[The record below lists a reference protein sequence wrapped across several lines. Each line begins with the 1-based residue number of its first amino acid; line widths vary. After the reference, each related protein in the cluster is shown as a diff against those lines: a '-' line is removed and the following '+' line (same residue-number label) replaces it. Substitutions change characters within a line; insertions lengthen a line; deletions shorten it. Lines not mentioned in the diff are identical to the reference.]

1 APLAGE
7 LLRLA
12 CEEAHDQ
19 RVDSDERLREAG
31 ARDRDERRVEAG
43 RDRLREHRL
52 AGSRGAEEEQASLA
66 LAARPLERLA
76 RLPER
81 DDAAHLFLRL
91 GLAAHVLELHAPL
104 GVAGLVAADLRDAH
118 QHQRAHEDEEV
129 REEQEEDDD
138 DLHPEGAAV
147 QQPPGD
153 AEVVGGRAPPGA
165 MRRVEEDALQPQEG
179 DEPGDPDRDPVPEAP
194 RPRAAT
200 VDDVLL
206 AQARLL
212 GAEEARPRDQP
223 PDDQVDEAA
232 EADHDPGGR
241 GERGA
246 DAEVLVM
253 PEPEVRRGA
262 RQDRDRSGDASQPAQ
277 LRGEG
282 HRLLARAKHRGGG
295 RFSGGR
301 HPSPQS
307 RCRSAYPVYA
317 RMDSLDFS
325 HQEIERATRYH
336 RPRYLSSAADL
347 ASSTAVLAVL
357 QWAWAGPWRLVDGLG
372 WAGAAAAYTG
382 LVSAG
387 LLIVQLP
394 VSFWRGHLRER
405 RYGFSTQGAAGWAW
419 DRAKGEAIGLVV
431 LAGFWVGLVGLA
443 RALPSGWP
451 AVAAAIVALLVF
463 VVSFLSP
470 VVLEPIFNR
479 FRPLEDRRLA
489 DALLALAGR
498 AGVPVREVLVADA
511 SRRTTKLNAYVSG
524 IGRTRRVVL
533 YDTLLDAADEG
544 QLQL

>member
-1 APLAGE
+1 
-7 LLRLA
+7 
-12 CEEAHDQ
+12 
-19 RVDSDERLREAG
+19 
-31 ARDRDERRVEAG
+31 
-43 RDRLREHRL
+43 
-52 AGSRGAEEEQASLA
+52 
-66 LAARPLERLA
+66 
-76 RLPER
+76 
-81 DDAAHLFLRL
+81 
-91 GLAAHVLELHAPL
+91 
-104 GVAGLVAADLRDAH
+104 
-118 QHQRAHEDEEV
+118 
-129 REEQEEDDD
+129 
-138 DLHPEGAAV
+138 
-147 QQPPGD
+147 
-153 AEVVGGRAPPGA
+153 
-165 MRRVEEDALQPQEG
+165 
-179 DEPGDPDRDPVPEAP
+179 
-194 RPRAAT
+194 
-200 VDDVLL
+200 
-206 AQARLL
+206 
-212 GAEEARPRDQP
+212 
-223 PDDQVDEAA
+223 
-232 EADHDPGGR
+232 
-241 GERGA
+241 
-246 DAEVLVM
+246 
-253 PEPEVRRGA
+253 
-262 RQDRDRSGDASQPAQ
+262 
-277 LRGEG
+277 
-282 HRLLARAKHRGGG
+282 
-295 RFSGGR
+295 
-301 HPSPQS
+301 
-307 RCRSAYPVYA
+307 
-317 RMDSLDFS
+317 MDSLDFS

-544 QLQL
+544 QLQLVVAHELGHRRERHVAKFTAAAMLGAAVWIVALWAVLGSRVASPRDLPIVLLVSTALRIAALPLGAAVSRRYERAADRFSLELTRDLPAYERAHLTLARSNLGDLEPPRLVYWLVFSHPTTPERLAFGRAWAAAA

>member
-1 APLAGE
+1 
-7 LLRLA
+7 
-12 CEEAHDQ
+12 
-19 RVDSDERLREAG
+19 
-31 ARDRDERRVEAG
+31 
-43 RDRLREHRL
+43 
-52 AGSRGAEEEQASLA
+52 
-66 LAARPLERLA
+66 
-76 RLPER
+76 
-81 DDAAHLFLRL
+81 
-91 GLAAHVLELHAPL
+91 
-104 GVAGLVAADLRDAH
+104 
-118 QHQRAHEDEEV
+118 
-129 REEQEEDDD
+129 
-138 DLHPEGAAV
+138 
-147 QQPPGD
+147 
-153 AEVVGGRAPPGA
+153 
-165 MRRVEEDALQPQEG
+165 
-179 DEPGDPDRDPVPEAP
+179 
-194 RPRAAT
+194 
-200 VDDVLL
+200 
-206 AQARLL
+206 
-212 GAEEARPRDQP
+212 
-223 PDDQVDEAA
+223 
-232 EADHDPGGR
+232 
-241 GERGA
+241 
-246 DAEVLVM
+246 
-253 PEPEVRRGA
+253 
-262 RQDRDRSGDASQPAQ
+262 
-277 LRGEG
+277 
-282 HRLLARAKHRGGG
+282 
-295 RFSGGR
+295 
-301 HPSPQS
+301 
-307 RCRSAYPVYA
+307 
-317 RMDSLDFS
+317 MDSLDFS

-405 RYGFSTQGAAGWAW
+405 RYGFSTQGAGGWAW

-443 RALPSGWP
+443 RTLPSGWP

-544 QLQL
+544 QLQLVVAHELGHRRERHVAKFTATAMLGAAVWIVALWAVLGSRVASPRDLPIVLLVSTALRIAALPLGAAVSRRDERAADRFSLELTRDLPAYERAHLTLARSNLGDLEPLRLVYWLLFSHPTAPERLAFGRAWAAAA